1 MSRIAILSP
10 CVEMADAVSNDAIGM
25 YRALAAQGHEVAL
38 FANTWNISEPDVRHV
53 RRMKQFLKGSADLL
67 IYHHSVGWDTGLY
80 ILKEVPCKRI
90 IKYHNVTPSAFY
102 DNISTDFTNAC
113 RAGRDQLK
121 VIAQAAC
128 DLYLS
133 DSEYNMQELLFEGAK
148 KANSQA
154 VPPFHHIDRLHFLE
168 AELAILDAY
177 RDGTTNLLTVG
188 RVAPNKGH
196 ALLIDAFATYHY
208 GYDRKSRLLI
218 VGKEDERL
226 RVYTE
231 TLRDQVARLGL
242 QDAVVFTGE
251 VSDSALKAYYLLADV
266 FMMTSAHE
274 GFCVPLVEAMAM
286 KLPIVAHGS
295 SAIPGTVGRTG
306 LVWEEPD
313 PELLAESVHIIRE
326 DEGVGV
332 ALGLMGWLRYQ
343 QLFTNEKIGEKF
355 LTALDG
361 LVCIK

>member
-25 YRALAAQGHEVAL
+25 YQVLAAQGQEVGL
-38 FANTWNISEPDVRHV
+38 FANTWNISGPDVRHV
-53 RRMKQFLKGSADLL
+53 RRMKQFLKSSSDLL
-67 IYHHSVGWDTGLY
+67 IYHHSVGWDTGLFL
-80 ILKEVPCKRI
+80 LKEVPCRRI

-102 DNISTDFTNAC
+102 DGISTDFTNAC

-133 DSEYNMQELLFEGAK
+133 DSEYNMQELLFEGAE
-148 KANSQA
+148 KAKSRA

-168 AELAILDAY
+168 AALAILDAY
-177 RDGTTNLLTVG
+177 RDGKTNLLTVG

-196 ALLIDAFATYHY
+196 AFLIDAFATYYY

-218 VGKEDERL
+218 VGKEDTRL
-226 RVYTE
+226 SVYSE
-231 TLRDQVARLGL
+231 TLREQVARLGL

-251 VSDSALKAYYLLADV
+251 VSDSALKAYYLVADV

-286 KLPIVAHGS
+286 KIPIVAYGS
-295 SAIPGTVGRTG
+295 SAVPGTVGNAG

-313 PELLAESVHIIRE
+313 PELLAESVHVILE
-326 DEGVGV
+326 DESVGV

-343 QLFTNEKIGEKF
+343 QRFTNEKIGEKF
-355 LTALDG
+355 SAALDSV
-361 LVCIK
+361 LCLK